1 MYYNNI
7 SISLIFCCLV
17 SNSFCAPTKGSTCS
31 TPASGSSDQ
40 SSQHYN
46 LVTQLQSNAS
56 KQWDSGATKIITAFT
71 DTAGQIFNTA
81 IEPVT
86 GNMLIASNAKEV
98 TDYFEEKVR
107 RLIQVFN
114 TSLQAHIIEVDAK
127 FKELIYKILPEIEA
141 SSSKIIENA
150 SKQIKGGILEEI
162 LPGIEASLKKF
173 IENASEQIKG
183 GILEEILPGIE
194 ARSSKIIENVSKLID
209 NTCVKLETEIIDQS
223 LQKGINYIQ
232 YLVFKTIFVIFI
244 CSMTYKYYSY
254 HLQKRIIYLHS
265 KT

>member
-150 SKQIKGGILEEI
+150 SKQIKGGILD
-162 LPGIEASLKKF
+162 
-173 IENASEQIKG
+173 
-183 GILEEILPGIE
+183 EILPGIE